1 MFRKL
6 LFLWGQKQESTSTWH
21 GMYLSNG
28 DPTEAIDVMHYCW
41 KGVWPKERGPSI
53 KNISINGTNW
63 RNDHILK
70 MDSLAT
76 LNFEFDNFN
85 EQKVFINYKLYPET
99 FSKKMG
105 GDFQKSPDEIPI
117 EIKKNGLNKIIFKVP
132 NKKGAYRIFTFI
144 NNENG
149 QSSVVIFHF

>member
-1 MFRKL
+1 
-6 LFLWGQKQESTSTWH
+6 
-21 GMYLSNG
+21 
-28 DPTEAIDVMHYCW
+28 
-41 KGVWPKERGPSI
+41 
-53 KNISINGTNW
+53 
-63 RNDHILK
+63 

-117 EIKKNGLNKIIFKVP
+117 EIKKNGLNKIIFLRSQIKKVP
-132 NKKGAYRIFTFI
+132 TGFLHLSIMKMVSP
-144 NNENG
+144 
-149 QSSVVIFHF
+149 QWPIFHF